1 MEIIAFKHC
10 SLRQLNQ
17 QIQVEVARQ
26 IKQRFDVIQDD
37 GGQLVKPYNFNSQ
50 NLMKIVPYKLSLPTL
65 KMLEVEGRQL
75 FGGVCNL
82 IDYQVWYEREKIAK
96 LRVFEATGLKVTQFK
111 TLEKSETSTQFK
123 MPQMERVQK

>member
-65 KMLEVEGRQL
+65 KMLEVEGRKL